1 MEVSRRSILGMFA
14 GAAGACFA
22 GLVYPKSSYPNKQIR
37 YVIPYVVG
45 GGADTMARLIGPPA
59 AHILGRDL
67 VPDNRGGA
75 NGNIG
80 AAIVAHARPDG
91 YTIMLAAANLAISQS
106 LYKKLPF
113 NVLRDFAPVSLLAKT
128 PSIIAVHP
136 SMPVHDLQQLISL
149 AKASPGKYNYASDQ
163 GGPQALGM
171 DLLKARAHINIV
183 DIPYTGTADGTIA
196 VVGGHVNI
204 IMAPANV
211 LLALVKSGRLRA
223 IAVSDSKRLT
233 QLPGVP
239 TVAESG
245 LPGYEVNQS
254 YSIFAPAG
262 TSRPVIETLN
272 HAFVSALKLPDLRET
287 MHKLVLLPVGTSPE
301 GLAAYLRKDVAQWAY
316 AIKTA
321 HLAQI

>member
-1 MEVSRRSILGMFA
+1 MEVSRRSALKVCA
-14 GAAGACFA
+14 GTVGICVA
-22 GLVYPKSSYPNKQIR
+22 GLTHAKDSYPNKQIR

-45 GGADTMARLIGPPA
+45 GGADTMARLVRPA
-59 AHILGRDL
+59 AARALGQDL

-80 AAIVAHARPDG
+80 AAVVAHSRPDG

-106 LYKKLPF
+106 LYKHLPF
-113 NVLRDFAPVSLLAKT
+113 DVLRDFAPVSLLAKT

-136 SMPVHDLQQLISL
+136 SMPIHDLQQLITL

-171 DLLKARAHINIV
+171 DLLKARAGINITE
-183 DIPYTGTADGTIA
+183 IPYTGTADGTIA
-196 VVGGHVNI
+196 AVGGHVNM

-211 LLALVKSGRLRA
+211 LLALVESGRLRP
-223 IAVSDSKRLT
+223 IAVSDSKRLA
-233 QLPGVP
+233 QLPDVP

-245 LPGYEVNQS
+245 LPGYAVNQS

-262 TSRPVIETLN
+262 TPRPMIETLN
-272 HAFVSALKLPDLRET
+272 HAFVSALRQPGLREE
-287 MHKLVLLPVGTSPE
+287 MKKLVLLPVGTSPQ
-301 GLAAYLRKDVAQWAY
+301 GLASYLRKDIAQWAY

-321 HLAQI
+321 HVVRL